1 MDGQAQG
8 LADMVDMMSSNLA
21 LTASDSPV
29 AEHMDNIMMNVQ
41 GAHADLEQC
50 TLAEKLIPRLRKT
63 GVDEYVFHSQSFD
76 CQCNFL
82 LSYLL

>member
-1 MDGQAQG
+1 
-8 LADMVDMMSSNLA
+8 MVDTMSSNLA

-41 GAHADLEQC
+41 GARADLEQR
-50 TLAEKLIPRLRKT
+50 TLTEKLIPRLRKT
-63 GVDEYVFHSQSFD
+63 GVDKYVFHSQSFD